1 MGYRYQYWEEKTRL
15 VDTQI
20 DSILENRD
28 MELAA
33 FRLAKIAPKPVKRAN
48 AKSQAEVDLNS
59 ALKALSP
66 EKLTQLRFLLKKVGL
81 K

>member
-1 MGYRYQYWEEKTRL
+1 MYRYQYWLEKTRL
-15 VDTQI
+15 VYTQI

-33 FRLAKIAPKPVKRAN
+33 FRLAKIAPKSVKRTS
-48 AKSQAEVDLNS
+48 AKSQTEVDLNS